1 MEKRVLSFSF
11 IVKALQMSSSK
22 VAYHVSE
29 LQKREVL
36 EKLGNRY
43 VLTET
48 YRSFLP
54 YFDSLLDRKKYPLV
68 VVKVDITMKGKHL
81 LIFRKK
87 EPFLGFWELPATKL
101 KLGES
106 IEGAAKRVL
115 GKTCTRVKISAP
127 LQLREQV
134 VTNKEVVYDYFLYFV
149 TIQLASSKDIKWE
162 FFSKTDWNHLRLIP
176 TDKLFL
182 EGKLKKGEQITLQ
195 MEEDSLVLSP

>member
-1 MEKRVLSFSF
+1 
-11 IVKALQMSSSK
+11 MSSSK

-36 EKLGNRY
+36 EKLENRY
-43 VLTET
+43 VLTEA

-68 VVKVDITMKGKHL
+68 VVKVDITLKGKHL

-101 KLGES
+101 RLGES
-106 IEGAAKRVL
+106 IQEAVERVL
-115 GKTCTRVKISAP
+115 GKVYPSIKMKAP
-127 LQLREQV
+127 IQIREQIMAHE
-134 VTNKEVVYDYFLYFV
+134 EVVYDYFLHFV
-149 TIQLASSKDIKWE
+149 TIQASSSSKVKGE
-162 FFSKTDWNHLRLIP
+162 FFSKEDWNRLRFIP

-182 EGKLKKGEQITLQ
+182 EGKLKKDEQVTLR
-195 MEEDSLVLSP
+195 MEEDSLILSP

>member
-1 MEKRVLSFSF
+1 MNSISDRIIKLFMEKRVLSFSF

-149 TIQLASSKDIKWE
+149 IKDHPFIDGNKRIGSTLFIYFLSKNNFLFKFVIK
-162 FFSKTDWNHLRLIP
+162 
-176 TDKLFL
+176 
-182 EGKLKKGEQITLQ
+182 
-195 MEEDSLVLSP
+195 